1 MNLFSQLDEEL
12 QPTHEVLAEG
22 AVLMRGRARR
32 EDGLLL
38 AGVEAVARAVP
49 FRQMATPGGYRMSVA
64 MTSCGRVGW
73 VSDSERNGYAPGD
86 PEARRMW
93 PGMPEG
99 FRELARASAEEAG
112 FKGFEPDTCLINRYQ
127 AGAKLGLH
135 QDRHERDFRQPIVSV
150 SLGLAAVFLWGG
162 FERTEATKRILLEHG
177 DVLVWG
183 GASRLRFHGVM
194 PLKPGVHERTG
205 VYRYNLTFRRV
216 G

>member
-1 MNLFSQLDEEL
+1 
-12 QPTHEVLAEG
+12 
-22 AVLMRGRARR
+22 
-32 EDGLLL
+32 
-38 AGVEAVARAVP
+38 
-49 FRQMATPGGYRMSVA
+49 
-64 MTSCGRVGW
+64 
-73 VSDSERNGYAPGD
+73 
-86 PEARRMW
+86 MW